1 MGLNKKNFDAVI
13 VVEGKDDTIRLKQFF
28 PGIETIETNGSAVSD
43 EVLKQIQKLSE
54 SRQIIV
60 FTDPDF
66 NGERIRRIVTKAV
79 PDAKQAFITRKE
91 GEPHKKGSLG
101 VEHASKEALEHA
113 LSDLHEVEPQK
124 SDLTPAIYRQ
134 LGLAGGSGSRK
145 LREQVG
151 IKLRVGYG
159 NSKQFYNRLH
169 TFGVSLAELKAAVK
183 EVENDRYFVK
193 AKKNLGQNFLVD
205 QTAILGIVEAAGI
218 KKDDQVIEIGPGI
231 GSLTEQL
238 LLAGA
243 KVFAYEVDDS
253 LPTILQN
260 ELPKKIDDQPLAS
273 RFKILLKDVLKAN
286 FKEDIGDFFDFT
298 KPIKVVANLP
308 YYITTPIIFA
318 LAESDLHFTSLTLM
332 MQKEVA
338 ERLEAQPGSKDYGPL
353 TISVQTEMK
362 VKLALQVGRNS
373 FMPRPKVDS
382 SVVVLTPLK
391 EKPAIEDRKH
401 FIWVVK
407 MCFSQRRKTLN
418 NNLKSLLPDKTKRD
432 ELITELGVDPRIRPE
447 DLTIEQFIKI
457 AKFIPAK

>member
-1 MGLNKKNFDAVI
+1 MTNNIPIGSPVRTQAI
-13 VVEGKDDTIRLKQFF
+13 V
-28 PGIETIETNGSAVSD
+28 N
-43 EVLKQIQKLSE
+43 
-54 SRQIIV
+54 
-60 FTDPDF
+60 
-66 NGERIRRIVTKAV
+66 
-79 PDAKQAFITRKE
+79 
-91 GEPHKKGSLG
+91 
-101 VEHASKEALEHA
+101 
-113 LSDLHEVEPQK
+113 
-124 SDLTPAIYRQ
+124 
-134 LGLAGGSGSRK
+134 
-145 LREQVG
+145 
-151 IKLRVGYG
+151 
-159 NSKQFYNRLH
+159 
-169 TFGVSLAELKAAVK
+169 
-183 EVENDRYFVK
+183 RYFVK

-318 LAESDLHFTSLTLM
+318 SAESDLHFTSLTLM

-432 ELITELGVDPRIRPE
+432 ELITELGVEPRIRPE

>member
-1 MGLNKKNFDAVI
+1 MTNNIPIGSPVRTQAI
-13 VVEGKDDTIRLKQFF
+13 V
-28 PGIETIETNGSAVSD
+28 N
-43 EVLKQIQKLSE
+43 
-54 SRQIIV
+54 
-60 FTDPDF
+60 
-66 NGERIRRIVTKAV
+66 
-79 PDAKQAFITRKE
+79 
-91 GEPHKKGSLG
+91 
-101 VEHASKEALEHA
+101 
-113 LSDLHEVEPQK
+113 
-124 SDLTPAIYRQ
+124 
-134 LGLAGGSGSRK
+134 
-145 LREQVG
+145 
-151 IKLRVGYG
+151 
-159 NSKQFYNRLH
+159 
-169 TFGVSLAELKAAVK
+169 
-183 EVENDRYFVK
+183 RYFVK

-432 ELITELGVDPRIRPE
+432 ESITELGVDPRIRPE

>member
-1 MGLNKKNFDAVI
+1 MTNNIPIGSPVRTQAI
-13 VVEGKDDTIRLKQFF
+13 V
-28 PGIETIETNGSAVSD
+28 N
-43 EVLKQIQKLSE
+43 
-54 SRQIIV
+54 
-60 FTDPDF
+60 
-66 NGERIRRIVTKAV
+66 
-79 PDAKQAFITRKE
+79 
-91 GEPHKKGSLG
+91 
-101 VEHASKEALEHA
+101 
-113 LSDLHEVEPQK
+113 
-124 SDLTPAIYRQ
+124 
-134 LGLAGGSGSRK
+134 
-145 LREQVG
+145 
-151 IKLRVGYG
+151 
-159 NSKQFYNRLH
+159 
-169 TFGVSLAELKAAVK
+169 
-183 EVENDRYFVK
+183 RYFVK

-318 LAESDLHFTSLTLM
+318 LADSDLHFTSLTLM

-432 ELITELGVDPRIRPE
+432 ELITELGVEPRIRPE

>member
-1 MGLNKKNFDAVI
+1 MTNNIPIGSPVRTQAI
-13 VVEGKDDTIRLKQFF
+13 V
-28 PGIETIETNGSAVSD
+28 N
-43 EVLKQIQKLSE
+43 
-54 SRQIIV
+54 
-60 FTDPDF
+60 
-66 NGERIRRIVTKAV
+66 
-79 PDAKQAFITRKE
+79 
-91 GEPHKKGSLG
+91 
-101 VEHASKEALEHA
+101 
-113 LSDLHEVEPQK
+113 
-124 SDLTPAIYRQ
+124 
-134 LGLAGGSGSRK
+134 
-145 LREQVG
+145 
-151 IKLRVGYG
+151 
-159 NSKQFYNRLH
+159 
-169 TFGVSLAELKAAVK
+169 
-183 EVENDRYFVK
+183 RYFVK

-418 NNLKSLLPDKTKRD
+418 SNLKSLLPDKTKRD
-432 ELITELGVDPRIRPE
+432 ELITELGVEPRIRPE

>member
-1 MGLNKKNFDAVI
+1 MTNNIPIGSPVRTQAI
-13 VVEGKDDTIRLKQFF
+13 V
-28 PGIETIETNGSAVSD
+28 N
-43 EVLKQIQKLSE
+43 
-54 SRQIIV
+54 
-60 FTDPDF
+60 
-66 NGERIRRIVTKAV
+66 
-79 PDAKQAFITRKE
+79 
-91 GEPHKKGSLG
+91 
-101 VEHASKEALEHA
+101 
-113 LSDLHEVEPQK
+113 
-124 SDLTPAIYRQ
+124 
-134 LGLAGGSGSRK
+134 
-145 LREQVG
+145 
-151 IKLRVGYG
+151 
-159 NSKQFYNRLH
+159 
-169 TFGVSLAELKAAVK
+169 
-183 EVENDRYFVK
+183 RYFVK

-338 ERLEAQPGSKDYGPL
+338 ERLEAQLGSKDYGPL

>member
-1 MGLNKKNFDAVI
+1 MTNNIPIGSPVRTQAI
-13 VVEGKDDTIRLKQFF
+13 V
-28 PGIETIETNGSAVSD
+28 N
-43 EVLKQIQKLSE
+43 
-54 SRQIIV
+54 
-60 FTDPDF
+60 
-66 NGERIRRIVTKAV
+66 
-79 PDAKQAFITRKE
+79 
-91 GEPHKKGSLG
+91 
-101 VEHASKEALEHA
+101 
-113 LSDLHEVEPQK
+113 
-124 SDLTPAIYRQ
+124 
-134 LGLAGGSGSRK
+134 
-145 LREQVG
+145 
-151 IKLRVGYG
+151 
-159 NSKQFYNRLH
+159 
-169 TFGVSLAELKAAVK
+169 
-183 EVENDRYFVK
+183 RYFVK

-273 RFKILLKDVLKAN
+273 RFKILLKDVLRAN
-286 FKEDIGDFFDFT
+286 FKEDIGDFFGFT
-298 KPIKVVANLP
+298 RPIKVVANLP

-432 ELITELGVDPRIRPE
+432 ELITELGVEPRIRPE

>member
-1 MGLNKKNFDAVI
+1 MTNNIPIGSPVRTQAI
-13 VVEGKDDTIRLKQFF
+13 V
-28 PGIETIETNGSAVSD
+28 N
-43 EVLKQIQKLSE
+43 
-54 SRQIIV
+54 
-60 FTDPDF
+60 
-66 NGERIRRIVTKAV
+66 
-79 PDAKQAFITRKE
+79 
-91 GEPHKKGSLG
+91 
-101 VEHASKEALEHA
+101 
-113 LSDLHEVEPQK
+113 
-124 SDLTPAIYRQ
+124 
-134 LGLAGGSGSRK
+134 
-145 LREQVG
+145 
-151 IKLRVGYG
+151 
-159 NSKQFYNRLH
+159 
-169 TFGVSLAELKAAVK
+169 
-183 EVENDRYFVK
+183 RYFVK

-298 KPIKVVANLP
+298 KPIKVVTNLP

-318 LAESDLHFTSLTLM
+318 LAESDLRFTLLTLM

-401 FIWVVK
+401 FILVVK

-432 ELITELGVDPRIRPE
+432 ELITELGVEPRIRPE

>member
-1 MGLNKKNFDAVI
+1 MTNNIPIGSPVRTQAI
-13 VVEGKDDTIRLKQFF
+13 V
-28 PGIETIETNGSAVSD
+28 N
-43 EVLKQIQKLSE
+43 
-54 SRQIIV
+54 
-60 FTDPDF
+60 
-66 NGERIRRIVTKAV
+66 
-79 PDAKQAFITRKE
+79 
-91 GEPHKKGSLG
+91 
-101 VEHASKEALEHA
+101 
-113 LSDLHEVEPQK
+113 
-124 SDLTPAIYRQ
+124 
-134 LGLAGGSGSRK
+134 
-145 LREQVG
+145 
-151 IKLRVGYG
+151 
-159 NSKQFYNRLH
+159 
-169 TFGVSLAELKAAVK
+169 
-183 EVENDRYFVK
+183 RYFVK

-338 ERLEAQPGSKDYGPL
+338 ERLESQPGSKDYGPL

-432 ELITELGVDPRIRPE
+432 ELITELGVEPRIRPE

-457 AKFIPAK
+457 AKFIPTK

>member
-1 MGLNKKNFDAVI
+1 MTNNIPIGSPVRTQAI
-13 VVEGKDDTIRLKQFF
+13 V
-28 PGIETIETNGSAVSD
+28 N
-43 EVLKQIQKLSE
+43 
-54 SRQIIV
+54 
-60 FTDPDF
+60 
-66 NGERIRRIVTKAV
+66 
-79 PDAKQAFITRKE
+79 
-91 GEPHKKGSLG
+91 
-101 VEHASKEALEHA
+101 
-113 LSDLHEVEPQK
+113 
-124 SDLTPAIYRQ
+124 
-134 LGLAGGSGSRK
+134 
-145 LREQVG
+145 
-151 IKLRVGYG
+151 
-159 NSKQFYNRLH
+159 
-169 TFGVSLAELKAAVK
+169 
-183 EVENDRYFVK
+183 RYFVK

-391 EKPAIEDRKH
+391 EKPVIEDRKH

>member
-1 MGLNKKNFDAVI
+1 MTNNIPIGSPVRTQAI
-13 VVEGKDDTIRLKQFF
+13 V
-28 PGIETIETNGSAVSD
+28 N
-43 EVLKQIQKLSE
+43 
-54 SRQIIV
+54 
-60 FTDPDF
+60 
-66 NGERIRRIVTKAV
+66 
-79 PDAKQAFITRKE
+79 
-91 GEPHKKGSLG
+91 
-101 VEHASKEALEHA
+101 
-113 LSDLHEVEPQK
+113 
-124 SDLTPAIYRQ
+124 
-134 LGLAGGSGSRK
+134 
-145 LREQVG
+145 
-151 IKLRVGYG
+151 
-159 NSKQFYNRLH
+159 
-169 TFGVSLAELKAAVK
+169 
-183 EVENDRYFVK
+183 RYFVK

-308 YYITTPIIFA
+308 YYITTPIIFT

-338 ERLEAQPGSKDYGPL
+338 ERLEAQSGSKDYGPL

-432 ELITELGVDPRIRPE
+432 ELITELGVEPRIRPE

>member
-1 MGLNKKNFDAVI
+1 MTNNIPIGSPVRTQAI
-13 VVEGKDDTIRLKQFF
+13 V
-28 PGIETIETNGSAVSD
+28 N
-43 EVLKQIQKLSE
+43 
-54 SRQIIV
+54 
-60 FTDPDF
+60 
-66 NGERIRRIVTKAV
+66 
-79 PDAKQAFITRKE
+79 
-91 GEPHKKGSLG
+91 
-101 VEHASKEALEHA
+101 
-113 LSDLHEVEPQK
+113 
-124 SDLTPAIYRQ
+124 
-134 LGLAGGSGSRK
+134 
-145 LREQVG
+145 
-151 IKLRVGYG
+151 
-159 NSKQFYNRLH
+159 
-169 TFGVSLAELKAAVK
+169 
-183 EVENDRYFVK
+183 RYFVK

-338 ERLEAQPGSKDYGPL
+338 ERLESQPGSKDYGPL

-432 ELITELGVDPRIRPE
+432 ELITELGVEPRIRPE

>member
-1 MGLNKKNFDAVI
+1 MTNNIPIGSPVRTQAI
-13 VVEGKDDTIRLKQFF
+13 V
-28 PGIETIETNGSAVSD
+28 N
-43 EVLKQIQKLSE
+43 
-54 SRQIIV
+54 
-60 FTDPDF
+60 
-66 NGERIRRIVTKAV
+66 
-79 PDAKQAFITRKE
+79 
-91 GEPHKKGSLG
+91 
-101 VEHASKEALEHA
+101 
-113 LSDLHEVEPQK
+113 
-124 SDLTPAIYRQ
+124 
-134 LGLAGGSGSRK
+134 
-145 LREQVG
+145 
-151 IKLRVGYG
+151 
-159 NSKQFYNRLH
+159 
-169 TFGVSLAELKAAVK
+169 
-183 EVENDRYFVK
+183 RYFVK

-273 RFKILLKDVLKAN
+273 RFKLILKDVLKAD
-286 FKEDIGDFFDFT
+286 FKVDISDFFDFT

-338 ERLEAQPGSKDYGPL
+338 ERLEAQPGSKEYGPL
-353 TISVQTEMK
+353 TISVQTEMN
-362 VKLALQVGRNS
+362 VKLALQVSHNS

-432 ELITELGVDPRIRPE
+432 ELIAELGVEPRIRPE

>member
-1 MGLNKKNFDAVI
+1 MTNNIPIGSPVRTQAI
-13 VVEGKDDTIRLKQFF
+13 V
-28 PGIETIETNGSAVSD
+28 N
-43 EVLKQIQKLSE
+43 
-54 SRQIIV
+54 
-60 FTDPDF
+60 
-66 NGERIRRIVTKAV
+66 
-79 PDAKQAFITRKE
+79 
-91 GEPHKKGSLG
+91 
-101 VEHASKEALEHA
+101 
-113 LSDLHEVEPQK
+113 
-124 SDLTPAIYRQ
+124 
-134 LGLAGGSGSRK
+134 
-145 LREQVG
+145 
-151 IKLRVGYG
+151 
-159 NSKQFYNRLH
+159 
-169 TFGVSLAELKAAVK
+169 
-183 EVENDRYFVK
+183 RYFVK

-338 ERLEAQPGSKDYGPL
+338 ERLEAQPASKDYGPL

-432 ELITELGVDPRIRPE
+432 ELITELGVEPRIRPE

>member
-1 MGLNKKNFDAVI
+1 MTNNIPIGSPVRTQAI
-13 VVEGKDDTIRLKQFF
+13 V
-28 PGIETIETNGSAVSD
+28 N
-43 EVLKQIQKLSE
+43 
-54 SRQIIV
+54 
-60 FTDPDF
+60 
-66 NGERIRRIVTKAV
+66 
-79 PDAKQAFITRKE
+79 
-91 GEPHKKGSLG
+91 
-101 VEHASKEALEHA
+101 
-113 LSDLHEVEPQK
+113 
-124 SDLTPAIYRQ
+124 
-134 LGLAGGSGSRK
+134 
-145 LREQVG
+145 
-151 IKLRVGYG
+151 
-159 NSKQFYNRLH
+159 
-169 TFGVSLAELKAAVK
+169 
-183 EVENDRYFVK
+183 RYFVK

-418 NNLKSLLPDKTKRD
+418 NNLKSLLPDKAKRD

>member
-1 MGLNKKNFDAVI
+1 MTNNIPIGSPVRTQAI
-13 VVEGKDDTIRLKQFF
+13 V
-28 PGIETIETNGSAVSD
+28 N
-43 EVLKQIQKLSE
+43 
-54 SRQIIV
+54 
-60 FTDPDF
+60 
-66 NGERIRRIVTKAV
+66 
-79 PDAKQAFITRKE
+79 
-91 GEPHKKGSLG
+91 
-101 VEHASKEALEHA
+101 
-113 LSDLHEVEPQK
+113 
-124 SDLTPAIYRQ
+124 
-134 LGLAGGSGSRK
+134 
-145 LREQVG
+145 
-151 IKLRVGYG
+151 
-159 NSKQFYNRLH
+159 
-169 TFGVSLAELKAAVK
+169 
-183 EVENDRYFVK
+183 RYFVK

-407 MCFSQRRKTLN
+407 MSFSQRRKTLN

-432 ELITELGVDPRIRPE
+432 ELITELGVEPRIRPE